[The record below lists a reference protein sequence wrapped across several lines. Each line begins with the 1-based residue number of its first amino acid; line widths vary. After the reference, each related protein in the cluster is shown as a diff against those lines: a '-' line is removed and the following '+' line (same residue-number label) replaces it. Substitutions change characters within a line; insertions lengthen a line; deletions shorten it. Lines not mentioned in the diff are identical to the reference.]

1 MRHKRLYKQV
11 RELGHTNNC
20 AIVAA
25 IILTGRSPECVIA
38 AAEKAGKLK
47 NRGMNQNQQVHMYAI
62 LDHSMKII
70 YHSGKT
76 AKTVKPQYN
85 NCTVH
90 VKNHVG
96 AWKNGQLDDWMKDG
110 RRRIK
115 YCTHIVPNFQSARKF
130 FAEKQEETKC

>member
-1 MRHKRLYKQV
+1 MKHKKLYKRV
-11 RELGHTNNC
+11 AELGHNRNC

-47 NRGMNQNQQVHMYAI
+47 NRGMNQDKQEKMYAI
-62 LDHSMKII
+62 LDHTMTEIPFI
-70 YHSGKT
+70 GKT
-76 AKTVKPQYN
+76 AMTVDPAAN

-96 AWKNGQLDDWMKDG
+96 AWKNGQLDDWMKG
-110 RRRIK
+110 SRRRIK
-115 YCTHIVPNFQSARKF
+115 FCRWIKPNFKSARKF
-130 FAEKQEETKC
+130 FDEKQEETKC